1 MNLQLDELFPVLL
14 PTKILPMEK
23 PTISMVD
30 LKGQYQKIKNEI
42 DSEISKVIDST
53 AFINGPI
60 VKEFQQNLAE
70 YMGCRHVITCGNGT
84 DALQIS
90 MMALGLRPGDEVITT
105 PFTFIATVEVVALLG
120 LTPVFVDVCPDTYNI
135 DVTKI
140 EAAITPRTKAIVP
153 VHLFGQCADMERI
166 MEIADKHGLYVI
178 EDACQAIGAEV
189 TFRDGSRRKAGTI
202 GTIGCTSFFPS
213 KNLGCYGDGGAIFTN
228 DDDIATRLRGIAN
241 HGSFVKYHHDLV
253 GVNSRLD
260 SIQAAILNVKLRY
273 LDSYNASR
281 QKAAATYCRL
291 LSDGAGIT
299 LPSVA
304 PFTTHVFHQFTL
316 CLDESIDRAQVQEK
330 LKAAGIPSMVY
341 YPVPIHE
348 QKAFAK
354 FGCKAG
360 DYPVAEKLCRTVL
373 SLPMHTEMTDDMQKY
388 ITDNLKDD
396 VSSSRTIRIIGIT
409 GTLGAGKGTVVE
421 YLKEK
426 YGFVHFSVRDF
437 LKEEVLRRGMEP
449 NRDSFTQ
456 VANELRAAHSPSYVT
471 DCLYE
476 RAARQ
481 THDAVI
487 ESIRTPGEIDSLQT
501 KGNFRL
507 WAVDAD
513 PEIRYR
519 RAVLRNSETDHVTY
533 ETFLANERRE
543 MTSTDP
549 NKQNLSVCIARADTV
564 LQNNGDLAALYQAV
578 DEVMQEIPKKH

>member
-1 MNLQLDELFPVLL
+1 M
-14 PTKILPMEK
+14 
-23 PTISMVD
+23 
-30 LKGQYQKIKNEI
+30 
-42 DSEISKVIDST
+42 
-53 AFINGPI
+53 
-60 VKEFQQNLAE
+60 
-70 YMGCRHVITCGNGT
+70 
-84 DALQIS
+84 
-90 MMALGLRPGDEVITT
+90 
-105 PFTFIATVEVVALLG
+105 TV
-120 LTPVFVDVCPDTYNI
+120 TYNI
-135 DVTKI
+135 DVDKI

-166 MEIADKHGLYVI
+166 MEIADRHGLYVI

-189 TFRDGSRRKAGTI
+189 SFRDGSRRKAGTI

-228 DDDIATRLRGIAN
+228 DDDIATKLRGIAN

-260 SIQAAILNVKLRY
+260 SIQAAILNVKLKY
-273 LDSYNASR
+273 LDGYNAAR

-291 LSDGAGIT
+291 LSDCAGLT
-299 LPSVA
+299 VPSVSS
-304 PFTTHVFHQFTL
+304 FTTHVFHQFTL
-316 CLDESIDRAQVQEK
+316 RLDDTIDRNRVQEQ

-348 QKAFAK
+348 QKAFAR

-360 DYPVAEKLCRTVL
+360 DFPVAEKLSHTVL
-373 SLPMHTEMTDDMQKY
+373 SLPMHTEMTDEMQQY
-388 ITDNLKDD
+388 IVDNLK
-396 VSSSRTIRIIGIT
+396 VALQNSRSIRIIGIT

-437 LKEEVLRRGMEP
+437 LKEEVLRRGLEP

-481 THDAVI
+481 PHDAVI
-487 ESIRTPGEIDSLQT
+487 ESIRTPGEIDALQA

-513 PEIRYR
+513 PEIRYS
-519 RAVLRNSETDHVTY
+519 RAVLRNSETDHVSY
-533 ETFLANERRE
+533 EYQCKSMNFL
-543 MTSTDP
+543 
-549 NKQNLSVCIARADTV
+549 KI
-564 LQNNGDLAALYQAV
+564 GIQAHL
-578 DEVMQEIPKKH
+578 P